1 MDNFENK
8 SIILFDGVCNLCNAS
23 VNFVIKHD
31 KKAQFL
37 FASFQ
42 SDAAK
47 EILLQFNLENLNL
60 DSIVLIDDGKIY
72 EKSTAILRITRLLDG
87 GFKSLYFFMV
97 IPKSIRD
104 WLYNAIAKN
113 RYKFFGKRE
122 RCMIPSLELKNRFL
136 D

>member
-47 EILLQFNLENLNL
+47 EIMLQFNLKNLNL

-72 EKSTAILRITRLLDG
+72 EKSTAILRIAKHLNC
-87 GFKSLYFFMV
+87 GFKSLYFFIV
-97 IPKSIRD
+97 IPKSVRD
-104 WLYNAIAKN
+104 WLYSYIAKN
-113 RYKFFGKRE
+113 RYRFFGKRE
-122 RCMIPSLELKNRFL
+122 SCMIPSLELKNRFL